1 SRVRNACFI
10 AAPPSSPEIFVSAV
24 VGLDTW
30 QEPLL
35 EYLCLNSFRI
45 EAPTLTAH
53 LIPNFF
59 HNRYF

>member
-1 SRVRNACFI
+1 MSRVRNACFI
-10 AAPPSSPEIFVSAV
+10 AAPPSSPEIFVSVV

-35 EYLCLNSFRI
+35 EI